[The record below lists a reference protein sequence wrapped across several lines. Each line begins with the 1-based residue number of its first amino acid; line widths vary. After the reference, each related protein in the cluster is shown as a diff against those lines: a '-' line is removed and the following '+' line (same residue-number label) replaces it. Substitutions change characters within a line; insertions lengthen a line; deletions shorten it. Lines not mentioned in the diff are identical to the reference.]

1 MPDTSLPPALPT
13 TAFARVVKAAQQQLQ
28 GAAVSPHIFRNRAR
42 VVPKD
47 MPTAVVVRLRT
58 ARSEA
63 AAGINSWAVWHTSV
77 ELELY
82 ARARVGMDVE
92 DALDAL
98 LAAASAALLAEP
110 TLGGVVAG
118 VQLAGVDWDYDVDG
132 EKTACATA
140 SFFVRHAAGA
150 ANLT

>member
-1 MPDTSLPPALPT
+1 MSDAPVTPVRR
-13 TAFARVVKAAQQQLQ
+13 TAFARAVKAVEQQLQ
-28 GAAVSPHIFRNRAR
+28 SACVSPHIFRNRAR

-47 MPTAVVVRLRT
+47 MPTAVVVRMRT

-63 AAGINSWAVWHTSV
+63 AAGVSTWTVWNSALDV
-77 ELELY
+77 EMY

-92 DALDAL
+92 DAMDELLARVSDAL
-98 LAAASAALLAEP
+98 LADPS
-110 TLGGVVAG
+110 LGGVVG
-118 VQLAGVDWDYDVDG
+118 GLQLAAVDWDYDVDG

-140 SFFVRHAAGA
+140 SFVVRHAAGA